1 VFTWEDGSLINPDR
15 STKWFKAHCRDAGLP
30 AIRLHDVRHSYAS
43 ASLANATGWHEVK
56 VSSERLGHANV
67 AITLDTYSHVLPDAD
82 EVTAHTLADV
92 SLNGS

>member
-1 VFTWEDGSLINPDR
+1 L
-15 STKWFKAHCRDAGLP
+15 TKWCKAHGRDEGTP
-30 AIRLHDVRHSYAS
+30 AIRLHDVRYSYAS
-43 ASLANATGWHEVK
+43 TGLANATGWHGVK

-92 SLNGS
+92 SLNGT